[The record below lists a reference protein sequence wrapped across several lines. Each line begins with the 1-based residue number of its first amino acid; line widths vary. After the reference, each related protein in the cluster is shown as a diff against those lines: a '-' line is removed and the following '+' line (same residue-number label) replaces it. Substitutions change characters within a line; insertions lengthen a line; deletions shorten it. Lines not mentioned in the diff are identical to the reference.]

1 MSKLSLTYESKLKG
15 MINVGDPK
23 DYTIL
28 YNVETDN
35 KVSTISIKLS
45 DRITNP
51 TNIFMFSFEYK
62 DLKEAVERIENND
75 NKGSK
80 E

>member
-15 MINVGDPK
+15 MIDIGEPK

-28 YNVETDN
+28 YNVETDTN
-35 KVSTISIKLS
+35 EVSTISIKLS
-45 DRITNP
+45 DRIINP
-51 TNIFMFSFEYK
+51 TKISMFSFEYK
-62 DLKEAVERIENND
+62 DLKEAIERIE
-75 NKGSK
+75 KG